1 MCTARVVLPRCRHV
15 HVGLRIEAV
24 PCSVCGCHSVRR
36 VAGQLQPAASQA
48 HQQRRSVAGC
58 ACATQRVDTAGAP
71 IPSGEP
77 STLNPQQLAGVP
89 QEKRAAK
96 QANEGGHA
104 PGMEL
109 ATLEQQ
115 QQQQQGLPHDAD
127 AAAQAAAEGAA
138 VQGVLDGALPQV
150 HQVQLGRH
158 LGPSGL
164 RIRFHI

>member
-1 MCTARVVLPRCRHV
+1 MFVSGT
-15 HVGLRIEAV
+15 ES
-24 PCSVCGCHSVRR
+24 SVCTTHR
-36 VAGQLQPAASQA
+36 L
-48 HQQRRSVAGC
+48 
-58 ACATQRVDTAGAP
+58 VDTLVDDLKWELGDA
-71 IPSGEP
+71 S
-77 STLNPQQLAGVP
+77 

-127 AAAQAAAEGAA
+127 AAARAAAEGAA

-150 HQVQLGRH
+150 LCQ
-158 LGPSGL
+158 LGPSGC
-164 RIRFHI
+164 RV

>member
-1 MCTARVVLPRCRHV
+1 
-15 HVGLRIEAV
+15 V
-24 PCSVCGCHSVRR
+24 PGF
-36 VAGQLQPAASQA
+36 
-48 HQQRRSVAGC
+48 
-58 ACATQRVDTAGAP
+58 
-71 IPSGEP
+71 
-77 STLNPQQLAGVP
+77 P

-109 ATLEQQ
+109 ATLEQQQQ

-150 HQVQLGRH
+150 HQDAISLL
-158 LGPSGL
+158 LGPLGY
-164 RIRFHI
+164 RIRV

>member
-1 MCTARVVLPRCRHV
+1 MLTCHQRRNISIPAC
-15 HVGLRIEAV
+15 A
-24 PCSVCGCHSVRR
+24 PCSGWRSLPQ
-36 VAGQLQPAASQA
+36 AWLAS
-48 HQQRRSVAGC
+48 
-58 ACATQRVDTAGAP
+58 
-71 IPSGEP
+71 
-77 STLNPQQLAGVP
+77 P

-115 QQQQQGLPHDAD
+115 QQQQQQQQQGMPHDAD

-150 HQVQLGRH
+150 HQVRPDPQLRV
-158 LGPSGL
+158 LLQL
-164 RIRFHI
+164 RVRGC